1 MWAVNL
7 DELMNHSLMQIA
19 LYRGLVVHPPA
30 RHTEPR
36 HTSRRPQ
43 VPSPAR
49 TRTVRTMADLN
60 QGPMVADFINLD
72 TDEEE
77 FLQLRVGP
85 QVLPEVEMMS
95 NLPGS
100 DDNGL

>member
-1 MWAVNL
+1 
-7 DELMNHSLMQIA
+7 
-19 LYRGLVVHPPA
+19 
-30 RHTEPR
+30 
-36 HTSRRPQ
+36 
-43 VPSPAR
+43 
-49 TRTVRTMADLN
+49 MADLN